1 MAIKRNSDGTASV
14 VKPSEGRSMG
24 PTNPNPNA
32 RPYPRSGN
40 TSGGTKPNAKPYK
53 GTSKG

>member
-14 VKPSEGRSMG
+14 VKPSEGKAMG

-32 RPYPRSGN
+32 RPFPKSSR
-40 TSGGTKPNAKPYK
+40 TSGGTKPNKSPYK
-53 GTSKG
+53 GKAKG